1 MKQLVE
7 NIQGGAH
14 QLGPHSAVLAIHW
27 QNDVV
32 APAGALDPT
41 FAEAVRA
48 KGVIPKAGR
57 LFELARQSGAKVI
70 FINVVFEKNYNGL
83 VGNNALWK
91 LVAKSGG
98 FVRGSK
104 GVEVV
109 DELAPKDTDIV
120 LEHGR
125 ISAFYG
131 TELLTLLVGH
141 GIRDVYLTG
150 VATNVA
156 VDHTAKDAVQLG
168 FNTMIVDDCCASSNE
183 KYHDAAILTLRVLC
197 TDVVNA
203 SEISGAKQASRK
215 QQGRSVCR

>member
-7 NIQGGAH
+7 NIQQAGIH
-14 QLGPHSAVLAIHW
+14 RLGPHSAILAIHW

-41 FAEAVRA
+41 FAEAVRV
-48 KGVIPKAGR
+48 KGVIPRASR

-70 FINVVFEKNYNGL
+70 FINAVFEKDYVGL

-91 LVAKSGG
+91 LVSKSGG
-98 FVRGSK
+98 FVRGGK

-109 DELAPKDTDIV
+109 PELAPKPADIV

-131 TELLTLLVGH
+131 TELLTVLIGH
-141 GIRDVYLTG
+141 GIRDVYVTG

-168 FNTMIVDDCCASSNE
+168 FNTIVVDDCCASSNE
-183 KYHDAAILTLRVLC
+183 KYHDAAMLTLRILC
-197 TDVVNA
+197 TDVVDA
-203 SEISGAKQASRK
+203 AAIKGATANQS
-215 QQGRSVCR
+215 